1 MFKVER
7 IGEAPASLARKVY
20 NSPEVVER
28 LNKMF
33 HGKCYLCEQA
43 DLDAPEIEH
52 FEPHLENEVL
62 KFDWNNLFYSC
73 ARCNSIKG
81 TRHKNLVDCCSDDIN
96 LVHAIKHMP
105 PIMPDNDVGIT
116 AIVDNPK
123 VINTVEL
130 LSRCFNEDNT
140 ALRGI
145 TRANLME
152 KLFKHYTKL
161 LNHRLTIVSREST
174 DRDIQDA
181 VERIEV
187 MIRDNYEFSAFWRSY
202 VKDDKKLQGMMKI

>member
-7 IGEAPASLARKVY
+7 IGDAPTSLARKVY

-28 LNKMF
+28 LNEMF

-52 FEPHLENEVL
+52 FEPHMENEVL

-81 TRHKNLVDCCSDDIN
+81 TRHINLVDCCSDDIN

-116 AIVDNPK
+116 TIVNNPK

-130 LSRCFNEDNT
+130 LNRCFNEDNT

-161 LNHRLTIVSREST
+161 LNHRLTIVNRGST
-174 DRDIQDA
+174 ACSGTVILA
-181 VERIEV
+181 TH
-187 MIRDNYEFSAFWRSY
+187 
-202 VKDDKKLQGMMKI
+202 